1 MNKRIVIPRRTVL
14 RGLLGSVAV
23 AMALPPLEA
32 MFDESGTALADGN
45 PIPKR
50 FGFFWWGSGVR
61 LDRWIPKVQGPG
73 WSGAG
78 NAIPEEL
85 QPFTKRG
92 LGDKINIVSGLD
104 LKIQGTGHWIGK
116 VGMRA
121 GGADDLVNKM
131 YYGYGGPRIEE
142 IVASNWKGKAAI
154 QDLVQVS
161 VSKHNFENLPPNP
174 EGETSPQKLW
184 DLLFQK
190 STTVTPDPIATKRTE
205 MRLSVLDAVSAE
217 AKALR
222 PRLGMADRARLDKH
236 LENIASIEK
245 AVQAAPNTCKPP
257 MRPGDDFPYD
267 ANHEELES
275 ISDTMSDILAVAFA
289 CDLTRVFSFVLSG
302 MQCDTVFWQV
312 GASNGQHFCTHDAAL
327 QEHVHNGVVFTME
340 RFAYLLDKIDSYQEG
355 AGTVL
360 DNSLIMGTTEVAEG
374 ESHSTFDIPVLLAGK
389 AGGAMKSGLHYRSP
403 NKENTSKVHLTCL
416 KALGLPVTEFGKD
429 GAYTTDILPALLT

>member
-1 MNKRIVIPRRTVL
+1 MNKRLVIPRRTVL

-45 PIPKR
+45 PIPRR

-61 LDRWIPKVQGPG
+61 LEHWIPGSQGAG
-73 WSGAG
+73 WYGAG

-92 LGDKINIVSGLD
+92 LGEKISIVSGLD
-104 LKIQGTGHWIGK
+104 LKIQGTGHHIGH

-121 GGADDLVNKM
+121 GGADDLGKE

-142 IVASNWKGKAAI
+142 IFAAGWKGQAAI
-154 QDLVQVS
+154 QDLVRVT
-161 VSKHNFENLPPNP
+161 VSKHNFENYGPTPD
-174 EGETSPQKLW
+174 GETSPQKLW

-190 STTVTPDPIATKRTE
+190 STTTAPDPLTVKRTE

-236 LENIASIEK
+236 LDNLASIEK
-245 AVQAAPNTCKPP
+245 AVQATPNACKPP
-257 MRPGDDFPYD
+257 PRPGDDLEYNAD
-267 ANHEELES
+267 HEELEL
-275 ISDTMSDILAVAFA
+275 ISTTMSDILAVAFA
-289 CDLTRVFSFVLSG
+289 CDLTRVFSYEFMRFQS
-302 MQCDTVFWQV
+302 DTVFWQV
-312 GASNGQHFCTHDAAL
+312 GAPHGHHFCTHDDTL
-327 QEHVHNGVVFTME
+327 QGYVHQGVVFTME

-360 DNSLIMGTTEVAEG
+360 DNSIIMGTTELAEG
-374 ESHSTFDIPVLLAGK
+374 QNHSTFDIPVLLAGK
-389 AGGAMKSGLHYRSP
+389 AGGALKSGLHYRSP
-403 NKENTSKVHLTCL
+403 SKESTSNVHLTCMR
-416 KALGLPVTEFGKD
+416 ALGLPVTEFGKD
-429 GAYTTDILPALLT
+429 GAYTTDVLPALLT